1 MWQTGSE
8 NPLSQEVETVWVGT
22 ESMLIFSLAV
32 LESIVRY
39 SMAACYGTLTVQLK
53 NKLANLV
60 RMAMKVMGQK
70 DQSFFSSILEK
81 IILKQAH

>member
-1 MWQTGSE
+1 MDVNLKWSAHVDVLCGKLAQRIHFLRRLRLFG
-8 NPLSQEVETVWVGT
+8 LGT

-32 LESIVRY
+32 LESIVRH

-53 NKLANLV
+53 NKIANLV

-70 DQSFFSSILEK
+70 D
-81 IILKQAH
+81 